1 MTNFKLVTRVGFLAL
16 ALSLAGCGGD
26 SGGGGVGSDGGIV
39 GTGGGGGG
47 SGGGGGGGGSIIGST
62 NPTAPVADGFFT
74 AILALISTSP
84 DNTEPTD
91 ISAIA
96 ATSPDNTEPVANAF

>member
-26 SGGGGVGSDGGIV
+26 SGGGG
-39 GTGGGGGG
+39 
-47 SGGGGGGGGSIIGST
+47 GSIIGST
-62 NPTAPVADGFFT
+62 NPTAPVADSFFS

-84 DNTEPTD
+84 DNTEPGD

-96 ATSPDNTEPVANAF
+96 VTSPDNTEPVANAF

>member
-16 ALSLAGCGGD
+16 AISLAGCGGD
-26 SGGGGVGSDGGIV
+26 S
-39 GTGGGGGG
+39 
-47 SGGGGGGGGSIIGST
+47 GGGGSIIGST
-62 NPTAPVADGFFT
+62 NPTAPVADSFFT